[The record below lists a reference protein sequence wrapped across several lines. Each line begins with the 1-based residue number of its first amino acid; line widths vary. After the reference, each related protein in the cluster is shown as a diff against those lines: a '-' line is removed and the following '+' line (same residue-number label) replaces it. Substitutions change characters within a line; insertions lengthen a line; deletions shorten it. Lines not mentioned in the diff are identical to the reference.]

1 MPLNLYGI
9 IKAIFGVCAVI
20 GFIMLIIPLVDLL
33 YNDKISISFIISG
46 VFLISAGYI
55 TSKIETESLTS
66 FEAAIVAIASWIVVS
81 LISALNLTIET
92 HFSFINSFFE
102 SVSGFTGTG
111 FTVFELKNMKPS
123 ILLWRSI
130 MQWTGELG
138 FTVFAILII
147 PYFYYIARTSYWIE
161 RPLKIES
168 TFYKTAIRLLIIYG
182 SLTLIGSIS
191 FMMTGMTPFE
201 AVNHIM
207 TTIATGG
214 MSTYDMGYQIIFLRA
229 PLTYIPVIIFMIL
242 GGMNFQ
248 DLNNLLTGKFRELMK
263 SEELIYYLVIM
274 LIMSFLVYISYLL
287 IDKIENNTLTF
298 ALFNTI
304 SGYTTT
310 GFNLGIISKL
320 RDTTKILLII
330 SMFIGG
336 MSFST
341 AGGIKIFRLV
351 LLMKK
356 IKHYVQSLVL
366 PQSVIKPVKFDERPV
381 SEADFSQAFLIIIIH
396 AFMITVGAIII
407 SAYGYSFTDALFEAT
422 SAASCVGLSTGIVS
436 MFAPL
441 GVKITL
447 IVLMI
452 LGRLEYLPL
461 FLGLSFIIRKRI
473 IKA

>member
-1 MPLNLYGI
+1 
-9 IKAIFGVCAVI
+9 
-20 GFIMLIIPLVDLL
+20 
-33 YNDKISISFIISG
+33 
-46 VFLISAGYI
+46 
-55 TSKIETESLTS
+55 
-66 FEAAIVAIASWIVVS
+66 
-81 LISALNLTIET
+81 
-92 HFSFINSFFE
+92 
-102 SVSGFTGTG
+102 
-111 FTVFELKNMKPS
+111 
-123 ILLWRSI
+123 
-130 MQWTGELG
+130 
-138 FTVFAILII
+138 
-147 PYFYYIARTSYWIE
+147 
-161 RPLKIES
+161 
-168 TFYKTAIRLLIIYG
+168 
-182 SLTLIGSIS
+182 
-191 FMMTGMTPFE
+191 
-201 AVNHIM
+201 
-207 TTIATGG
+207 
-214 MSTYDMGYQIIFLRA
+214 
-229 PLTYIPVIIFMIL
+229 
-242 GGMNFQ
+242 
-248 DLNNLLTGKFRELMK
+248 MK

-320 RDTTKILLII
+320 RDTTKILLIT

-396 AFMITVGAIII
+396 AFMITVSAIII